1 MSCRFVAPPARP
13 KVSPAV
19 QAVRD
24 WCAPARER
32 SWALCQLSL
41 MSREDIV
48 RLIAKSD
55 SLLSRPQLS
64 LTRRTPRSS
73 S

>member
-1 MSCRFVAPPARP
+1 MVCRIVAPPPPR

-32 SWALCQLSL
+32 SWALCELSR
-41 MSREDIV
+41 MHREDLV
-48 RLIAKSD
+48 RLIAKSE
-55 SLLSRPQLS
+55 SLLGASASVPSRKAK
-64 LTRRTPRSS
+64 R
-73 S
+73 